1 MSNENVNKQD
11 DKIWDE
17 LKELKDYEF
26 LAENLLSYCKQ
37 GNVTWARLAAKDIL
51 KYISN
56 SSLKEKDIYKR
67 VIKEE
72 EKSTTTEVK
81 EFVMTSS
88 GFFSTSEIYNRLQL
102 TSRQERKN
110 VVLALLRLKDEGIV
124 ERHPKKNGWYRRIDR
139 ELLKMDWRSAVVNEL
154 PINWALDLNTLFATY
169 HKNIIMIAG
178 TPDGGKTA
186 FLFDFIKRNQKIA
199 RKIFKKPIH
208 LFNSEMSPQ
217 EMKKR
222 LSLHEDIEIDEW
234 DFEAYER
241 NDHFEDVIVPDGCN
255 IIDYLE
261 MDEPFEI
268 RKILRRIHDK
278 LTTGIC
284 IIGLQKPFGRDMG
297 FGKEWGMQIP
307 RLYLSVEGG
316 VAKILKCKNRKTK
329 ESPVGKILPFKLV
342 KGWEFLPEG
351 VWRRPDED
359 PFDEKIRGYK

>member
-1 MSNENVNKQD
+1 MRKENVNKQD

-26 LAENLLSYCKQ
+26 LAEDLLFWCKEH
-37 GNVTWARLAAKDIL
+37 NTSRARISARNIL

-72 EKSTTTEVK
+72 EKSIVSQVK
-81 EFVMTSS
+81 EWISVTT
-88 GFFSTSEIYNRLQL
+88 GYFSVTDLYNALHPVTNADKIAIRVAVHRLKKDGYIE
-102 TSRQERKN
+102 SFGRKN
-110 VVLALLRLKDEGIV
+110 DVYRRV
-124 ERHPKKNGWYRRIDR
+124 ER
-139 ELLKMDWRSAVVNEL
+139 ECLEMDWRGANVNEL
-154 PINWALDLNTLFATY
+154 PISWPLDLNTMFATY

-178 TPDGGKTA
+178 TPDGGKSA

-199 RKIFKKPIH
+199 MKIFKKPIH

-222 LSLHEDIEIDEW
+222 LSLHEDIALDEW
-234 DFEAYER
+234 DFKAYER
-241 NDHFEDVIVPDGCN
+241 TNYFEDVIEPDGCN

-316 VAKILKCKNRKTK
+316 VAKILKCKNRKTE

-342 KGWEFLPEG
+342 KGWKFLPEG

-359 PFDEKIRGYK
+359 PFEKKIRGYK